1 MKELIEN
8 IVTGPL
14 RQDGS
19 SQMEILLPAEK
30 EFHNAA
36 KNNDVTTL
44 GRCLTQN
51 VKINIRTELDRTALH
66 FAVANTNENA
76 VTFLLKHNAMV
87 DIKDKYGMDA
97 FLLAAWFGHLNILK
111 MLVEKG
117 VDRKSTNQEGM
128 NALHC
133 AAQNNQIS
141 IVQCIIKDLQ
151 LDLNK
156 PTEKGKKPYH
166 LAVESGHFEM
176 VETLREFE
184 YNTQEKDKEGNT
196 ALHLAARN
204 GHTAVLEELLKEW
217 NLIDEENEEG
227 ETAFFLAAMGDHQK
241 CVTLLLEAGSDISIL
256 PKTNL
261 SILQIAAERGDISMA
276 SILIDA
282 GISCN
287 SQNNRKET
295 PLHLAVKNK
304 HTSVAQLLVES
315 MCDVNILDE
324 RNQNPLHL
332 AAELGRADL
341 VELLLKA
348 KIDLKQKD
356 KQGKTPLGVAARV
369 NHIIIV
375 DMIIKAERYC
385 AWKETIQDISA
396 IPARSY
402 PLTFKPDHTTQTS
415 QLRTAIWRVANHN
428 LKPKD
433 WKKLAV
439 QWDFTEEQMKGIAE
453 QWTGSKSYKE
463 HGHRMLLIWLHGVLL
478 TGTNPVKDLYEGLI
492 NIDQKNLAEKIRK
505 EINGVQSSQKC
516 TVS

>member
-1 MKELIEN
+1 MKELVESI
-8 IVTGPL
+8 IKGPP
-14 RQDGS
+14 RDGS

-36 KNNDVTTL
+36 KNNDVNTL
-44 GRCLTQN
+44 TRCLQQN
-51 VKINIRTELDRTALH
+51 VQINIRTELDRTALH
-66 FAVANTNENA
+66 FAVANMNETA
-76 VTFLLKHNAMV
+76 VAFLLNHNAMV
-87 DIKDKYGMDA
+87 DIKDKHGMDA
-97 FLLAAWFGHLNILK
+97 FLLAAWFGHLRILK
-111 MLVEKG
+111 LLVEKG
-117 VDRKSTNQEGM
+117 VDRKSTNLEGM

-133 AAQNNQIS
+133 AAQNNHIS
-141 IVQCIIKDLQ
+141 IVQYIIKELQ

-156 PTEKGKKPYH
+156 PTEEGKKPYH
-166 LAVESGHFEM
+166 LAVENGHLEM
-176 VETLREFE
+176 EKALREFE
-184 YNTQEKDKEGNT
+184 YNTQEKDKEGNM

-204 GHTAVLEELLKEW
+204 GHTAVLEELLREC
-217 NLIDEENEEG
+217 NQIDEGNEEG
-227 ETAFFLAAMGDHQK
+227 ETAFYLAAVGDHQE
-241 CVTLLLEAGSDISIL
+241 CVRLLLESGSDINIL

-261 SILQIAAERGDISMA
+261 SALHIGAERGDISMA

-282 GISCN
+282 GIDCN
-287 SQNNRKET
+287 GQNNRKES
-295 PLHLAVKNK
+295 PLHIAVKNR
-304 HTSVAQLLVES
+304 HISVAQLLVES
-315 MCDVNILDE
+315 KCDVNVLDE

-341 VELLLKA
+341 VELLLLA
-348 KIDLKQKD
+348 KTDLKQRD

-385 AWKETIQDISA
+385 AWKETIQDSTA

-415 QLRTAIWRVANHN
+415 QLRTAIWSMANHN

-439 QWDFTEEQMKGIAE
+439 QWNFTEEQIKGIGE
-453 QWTGSKSYKE
+453 QWTGTKSYKE
-463 HGHRMLLIWLHGVLL
+463 HGHRMLLIWLHGILL
-478 TGTNPVKDLYEGLI
+478 TGTNPVKDLYEGLV
-492 NIDQKNLAEKIRK
+492 NIEQKSLAEKIRK